1 VKTARWVPVLAL
13 AGLLAGCGSAAATG
27 GSQGTASTPAA
38 GTPAA
43 AWVPGGAY
51 TGPVPPAGLLGPVH
65 GWQLAPYTNPDGY
78 KVQDRI
84 DFGVPLHFR
93 IPNRVKDC
101 FSAYDYT
108 YDLKPGQFAVPF
120 AITVK
125 NLLPQQGVAITP
137 GMYATYDGQPDS
149 YGQVTSQSLDVT
161 SVGSALWGDGTCS
174 SDTRQTPPAGGTV
187 VMYGFIGPGTVQ
199 QLQAA
204 TIKIQWEGGDYS
216 APAPL
221 TLPLHSLLPHA
232 AASWLIAQGG

>member
-1 VKTARWVPVLAL
+1 VP
-13 AGLLAGCGSAAATG
+13 
-27 GSQGTASTPAA
+27 TPARS
-38 GTPAA
+38 PR
-43 AWVPGGAY
+43 P
-51 TGPVPPAGLLGPVH
+51 GLLGPVH

-101 FSAYDYT
+101 FSA

-187 VMYGFIGPGTVQ
+187 VMYGFIGPGHRPGAPDRDHQDPVGRRR
-199 QLQAA
+199 LFRAGAA
-204 TIKIQWEGGDYS
+204 D
-216 APAPL
+216 
-221 TLPLHSLLPHA
+221 A
-232 AASWLIAQGG
+232 AAAFAAAPRRRVLAHRPGRLEPCPAWSAT